1 MRLYHFPPPIWPLPS
16 RSGRSEAAAHIR
28 DTYVD
33 QAWRQAG
40 PLRRASFAAACLL
53 WPIAAAAMAA
63 RETWRS
69 GSTLA
74 RRLGKGRCL
83 QFLEQYQLALRH
95 GILPRYYYVFE
106 LHDPAL
112 RAVAAD
118 YLHRFETKGGIY
130 SMLRR
135 GEVTAAAGR
144 PLHDKEKFFACCRAS
159 GIATPEVL
167 LSLKGGGGEAADLA
181 PIDLFVKPTT
191 GRGGEGAEKWLH
203 IGNGWLRHDCHL
215 DAAALLA
222 RLRRQSRDTPLI
234 VQPALRPHPAL
245 ADVAMAA
252 LPTVRIITMVDEAG
266 DVEAL
271 NAVFRMPRALD
282 SAVDNFHAGGI
293 AAAVDMASGRLGAAT
308 DIGLGDDTAW
318 YRHHP
323 VTGAAIAGRS
333 LPYWR
338 EVGDLACRAHRAMN
352 DRAIIGWDVAILADG
367 PAVIEGNGWPDLDIH
382 QRAERRPLGN
392 LRLGR
397 LLSHHLR
404 LRQGKPPRPE
414 IASAPLPSDA

>member
-1 MRLYHFPPPIWPLPS
+1 MRFYHLPPPIWPFHHTAS
-16 RSGRSEAAAHIR
+16 RSRAAAHIR
-28 DTYVD
+28 AAYAG
-33 QAWRQAG
+33 QSWRLAG
-40 PLRRASFAAACLL
+40 PLRKALFCAACLL
-53 WPIAAAAMAA
+53 WPIAGAAMAA

-69 GSTLA
+69 GGALQ
-74 RRLGKGRCL
+74 RRLGKGRCR
-83 QFLEQYQLALRH
+83 QFLEQYLLALRH

-112 RAVAAD
+112 QIVAAD

-135 GEVTAAAGR
+135 SEVTVAAGR
-144 PLHDKEKFFACCRAS
+144 PLHDKAKFFACCRAS

-167 LSLKGGGGEAADLA
+167 LSLHAGTGDAADLA

-203 IGNGWLRHDCHL
+203 IGNGWLRHDRHL

-222 RLRRQSRDTPLI
+222 RLRRRSQATPLI
-234 VQPALRPHPAL
+234 VQPALRPHASL

-252 LPTVRIITMVDEAG
+252 LPTVRIITMVNEAG

-271 NAVFRMPRALD
+271 NAVFRMPRAPD

-293 AAAVDMASGRLGAAT
+293 AAAVEMASGRLDAAT
-308 DIGLGDDTAW
+308 DIGLGADTAW
-318 YRHHP
+318 HRHHP
-323 VTGAAIAGRS
+323 VTGGVIAGRS

-338 EVGDLACRAHRAMN
+338 EVTDLACRAHRAMN
-352 DRAIIGWDVAILADG
+352 DRVIIGWDVAILDDG
-367 PAVIEGNGWPDLDIH
+367 PVVIEGNGWPDLDIH
-382 QRAERRPLGN
+382 QRAERRPLGSQ
-392 LRLGR
+392 RLGG
-397 LLSHHLR
+397 LLSHHIR
-404 LRQGKPPRPE
+404 LRQGRPSRGG
-414 IASAPLPSDA
+414 IAAAPLPSDA